1 MNNVNFSRRL
11 RSAAQAA
18 KRYAQAL
25 FIALFA
31 VCAFSLTSCS
41 NSDEVASPDV
51 RSAAAVTIVD
61 KNIETNTTWS
71 GEIELA
77 KKVAVLPGAT
87 LTIEP
92 GTTIKGRATDNPDD
106 ATALIVTKGAKIH
119 AVGTASSPIVFTA
132 LNGKIGGW
140 GGLMLL
146 GKAPVNKAQPAY
158 IEGIVPGSLPG
169 VDTSFGG
176 NDPHDNS
183 GTLQYVRVEYAGA
196 TIGLNNELNSFT
208 FGGVGDGTTIDHC
221 EAFYG
226 KDDAFEFFGG
236 TVNGKY
242 LAAIGTNDDSF
253 DFDNG
258 YVGKIQFAVS
268 TAAKDSLTSDPNG
281 IECDNDASSSDATPV
296 TRPVLS
302 NLTIIGLPTGA
313 GDKTLKSAAD
323 FRRNC
328 QFTLVNSILYGFPK
342 GILLET
348 KNSYELTN
356 NVVAATTAGQ
366 EFYGLTADASN
377 KTAEVTSIPTETKNT
392 LTLKAP
398 WGNIKNDDLIPT
410 GNPALSGASFVGLS
424 DFFEVVSYKG
434 AFEPNAFTYWTNGE
448 WFIVDKK

>member
-302 NLTIIGLPTGA
+302 NLTIVGLPTGA

-328 QFTLVNSILYGFPK
+328 QFTLVNSILYGFPR
-342 GILLET
+342 GILKET
-348 KNSYELTN
+348 DNSYILENNIICASPEGTN
-356 NVVAATTAGQ
+356 
-366 EFYGLTADASN
+366 FSADKSAN
-377 KTAEVTSIPTETKNT
+377 KTFTPSNSNTGLASYDELNLQTPWSGYVPSSNHDSYQIDDPWFEQVDYAGAIAPNDYANWLTED
-392 LTLKAP
+392 
-398 WGNIKNDDLIPT
+398 WVQ
-410 GNPALSGASFVGLS
+410 F
-424 DFFEVVSYKG
+424 
-434 AFEPNAFTYWTNGE
+434 
-448 WFIVDKK
+448 